1 MRSPNTPNS
10 TDSSSDRAT
19 TISFDRPSLWTPD
32 TPVGPALALPALYSA
47 LKLSGSLFVEFL
59 RVGDGDGKN
68 HVVFSAPLKPTSELE
83 GWALEIKNLS
93 YFAVRISMELP
104 EVPFLVL
111 DDSEDG
117 AFYNEDKEAGIDYYP
132 GEFTVKF
139 LPYNAAS
146 LSSCRT
152 LRFDFPKTVT
162 NLTLGA
168 LIDVAKDASL
178 HKFVFLPY
186 PGAEVTLWKGCRDFI
201 LQYWLLLVK
210 KGIIFELTTD
220 VNNPEH
226 LTDCIAF
233 FYKEGGVKDRRQV
246 VDKGDFIRFNRDD
259 EDPRVR
265 AAYAK

>member
-1 MRSPNTPNS
+1 LTTP
-10 TDSSSDRAT
+10 RY
-19 TISFDRPSLWTPD
+19 ISF
-32 TPVGPALALPALYSA
+32 AI
-47 LKLSGSLFVEFL
+47 LFHQ
-59 RVGDGDGKN
+59 R
-68 HVVFSAPLKPTSELE
+68 H
-83 GWALEIKNLS
+83 
-93 YFAVRISMELP
+93 
-104 EVPFLVL
+104 
-111 DDSEDG
+111 DDLFPQDG

-168 LIDVAKDASL
+168 LIDVAKDANL

-186 PGAEVTLWKGCRDFI
+186 PGAEVTLWKGCRDFMYVLLRLCHPTAFTRFFSSLPLLFLGTTSS

-233 FYKEGGVKDRRQV
+233 FYKEGGVKGRRQV